1 VRFVK
6 GFGKIFYKNFA
17 QKIVAKI
24 VQAAELNK
32 TRLATAASE
41 PRKWEC
47 ANHRLYALLE
57 NLPIDFNT

>member
-41 PRKWEC
+41 PS
-47 ANHRLYALLE
+47 N
-57 NLPIDFNT
+57 